1 MRTLLAIRQKF
12 REPSFWEVIESFVLV
27 AYARFAASRT
37 LLQRL
42 LACLTLFLDLEDLFC
57 WCKRKN
63 WFLWTMAAAQAFL
76 DHGDEWGLTKYLR
89 RGIYASI
96 STWTHPQNSN
106 QHENIH
112 KLCDETGHPVLSFL
126 ETQWKLKQQHDQN
139 FPKEGKPLYS
149 KY

>member
-27 AYARFAASRT
+27 AYTRLAASRT

-63 WFLWTMAAAQAFL
+63 
-76 DHGDEWGLTKYLR
+76 
-89 RGIYASI
+89 
-96 STWTHPQNSN
+96 
-106 QHENIH
+106 
-112 KLCDETGHPVLSFL
+112 
-126 ETQWKLKQQHDQN
+126 
-139 FPKEGKPLYS
+139 
-149 KY
+149 